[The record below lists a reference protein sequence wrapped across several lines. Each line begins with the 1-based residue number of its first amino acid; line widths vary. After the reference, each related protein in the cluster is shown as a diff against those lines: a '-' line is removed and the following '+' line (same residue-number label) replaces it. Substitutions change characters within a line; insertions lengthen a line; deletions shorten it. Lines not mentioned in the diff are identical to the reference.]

1 MADSRGEQGAG
12 VVSLALAELVKS
24 GALEPDPLQRKAA
37 ALLDGIAGEVAAR
50 DGGRGFL
57 SAAFRSSRHIAGA
70 YIYGD
75 VGRGKTLLLDLF
87 FNAVPIEPKRRVHF
101 HEFMDEVHEAIGAFR
116 ASSRQQGKNPDPI
129 VAVVKPII
137 ASTRLLCLDEFQVN
151 DITNAMLLKRLF
163 EKLYAGGVVV
173 VATSN
178 VEPDR
183 LYENGLNRE
192 LFLPFIALLRQNA
205 TIFSLDGPTDYRRLK
220 FEGQEVYSFATGD
233 TARQAMDRLW
243 LQLTGGAAG
252 APAELA
258 VPGRTLKVP
267 RAAADAARFDFAQL
281 CEAPLGAR
289 DYLRLAHAY
298 DAIVIDGVPQF
309 DRTRSSAAKRFILLV
324 DTLYDSGVKLGASFA
339 VPLDSLGLDDK
350 TQFEFQ
356 RCVSRLIEMQSS
368 DYLNAPRKASA
379 AA

>member
-1 MADSRGEQGAG
+1 
-12 VVSLALAELVKS
+12 
-24 GALEPDPLQRKAA
+24 
-37 ALLDGIAGEVAAR
+37 
-50 DGGRGFL
+50 
-57 SAAFRSSRHIAGA
+57 
-70 YIYGD
+70 
-75 VGRGKTLLLDLF
+75 
-87 FNAVPIEPKRRVHF
+87 
-101 HEFMDEVHEAIGAFR
+101 
-116 ASSRQQGKNPDPI
+116 
-129 VAVVKPII
+129 VVKPII

-178 VEPDR
+178 LEPDR

-192 LFLPFIALLRQNA
+192 LFLPFVALLRQNA
-205 TIFSLDGPTDYRRLK
+205 TIFSLNGPTDYRRLK

-233 TARQAMDRLW
+233 TARHAMDRLW

-252 APAELA
+252 EPEELA

-267 RAAADAARFDFAQL
+267 QAAAGAARFDFAQL

-356 RCVSRLIEMQSS
+356 RSVSRLIEMQSS